1 MTDAKRR
8 CTHTTKAG
16 QPCKAWAV
24 HGTDPPACS
33 IHAGLTRGGP
43 AERNQNARKHGF
55 YAPGISRDELRDLIY
70 LPEDLDS
77 IDDEIIVAKIALRRV
92 LIFLENNGNLKP
104 RHFLA
109 AARLV
114 LQATRTVALL
124 LRDKRA
130 LGGEAADSFLRSLG
144 VALDEL
150 NTMWH
155 LEGDLKL

>member
-8 CTHTTKAG
+8 CTHTTQAG

-24 HGTDPPACS
+24 HGTEPPACS

-55 YAPGISRDELRDLIY
+55 YAAGIKPSELRDLIY
-70 LPEDLDS
+70 LPENLDS

-92 LIFLENNGNLKP
+92 LIFLDHNGDLTP
-104 RHFLA
+104 ADFLA

-130 LGGEAADSFLRSLG
+130 LGGEAADSFLQSLG